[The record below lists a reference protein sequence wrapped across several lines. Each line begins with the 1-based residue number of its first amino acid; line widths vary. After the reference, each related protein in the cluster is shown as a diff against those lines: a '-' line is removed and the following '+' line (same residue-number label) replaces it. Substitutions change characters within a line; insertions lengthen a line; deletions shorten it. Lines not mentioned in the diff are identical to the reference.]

1 MLCAG
6 SKRTTEI
13 KPVQYFQR
21 LHQQTPDWSLQ
32 PMDVD
37 NILDIRKGG
46 TRILTD
52 TGFEIA
58 ESINKGEDLIE
69 MINGTGWGS
78 IR

>member
-13 KPVQYFQR
+13 KLVQYFQR
-21 LHQQTPDWSLQ
+21 LHQQTPDWPLQ